1 MSDTKIKIMIA
12 DDHLAVMQSI
22 ITRLN
27 EESNFIVTGLAT
39 NGKELVDLIAKDEP
53 DIAIIDLEMP
63 IMTGAQAVRIIA
75 ANHPKVKPIMLSGYY
90 SEYFVSELVKIGV
103 CAYLAKRFDI
113 DEVILTINKVY
124 QDGYYFDKKVA
135 NLVVSEQEAKA
146 FDNIMK
152 QISLTDR
159 EIEILKLVC
168 KEKTNKEIALQ
179 LSITYDTV
187 DFHRKN
193 IYKKTNSSNVV
204 GLVKY
209 AIKSGIANFDET
221 SLI

>member
-1 MSDTKIKIMIA
+1 MSASKIKIMIA

-22 ITRLN
+22 ISRLN
-27 EESNFIVTGLAT
+27 DEDNISVIGQAT
-39 NGKELVDLIAKDEP
+39 NGKQLIEQIANQEP

-63 IMTGAQAVRIIA
+63 IMTGAEAVKVIA
-75 ANHPKVKPIMLSGYY
+75 TNYPKVKPIMLSGYY
-90 SEYFVSELVKIGV
+90 SEYFISELVKMGA
-103 CAYLAKRFDI
+103 CAYLAKNFDI

-124 QDGYYFDKKVA
+124 NEGYYFNQKVA
-135 NLVVSEQEAKA
+135 KLVVTEQSKKSFE
-146 FDNIMK
+146 NIIR
-152 QISLTDR
+152 QISLTER
-159 EIEILKLVC
+159 EVEVLTLVC

-179 LSITYDTV
+179 LNITYDTV

-209 AIKSGIANFDET
+209 AIKSGIVDYN
-221 SLI
+221 

>member
-27 EESNFIVTGLAT
+27 DENNIIVTGQAT
-39 NGKELVDLIAKDEP
+39 NGKQLIDLIAKDEP
-53 DIAIIDLEMP
+53 DIALVDLEMP
-63 IMTGAQAVRIIA
+63 IMTGAEAVRIIA
-75 ANHPKVKPIMLSGYY
+75 SAHPKVRPIMLSGYY
-90 SEYFVSELVKIGV
+90 SEYFISELVKMGA
-103 CAYLAKRFDI
+103 CAYLAKNFDI

-124 QDGYYFDKKVA
+124 QDGYYFNKKVA
-135 NLVVSEQEAKA
+135 KLVVSEQEKKT
-146 FDNIMK
+146 FENIIK
-152 QISLTDR
+152 QISLTER
-159 EIEILKLVC
+159 EVEVLTLVC
-168 KEKTNKEIALQ
+168 KEKSNKEIALQ
-179 LSITYDTV
+179 LNITYDTV

-209 AIKSGIANFDET
+209 AIKSGIVDYN
-221 SLI
+221 